1 MKTALFLADLDDF
14 YPFIQIGL
22 NVLDAR
28 NGNGIIAVAFGKPKL
43 FPSCLGDISVGDN
56 GLRITLKNSFSH
68 RVHKR
73 RLFEMLYLLFQF
85 LIHFD
90 SPFFSCL

>member
-22 NVLDAR
+22 DVLDAR

-43 FPSCLGDISVGDN
+43 FPSCLGDISVCDN
-56 GLRITLKNSFSH
+56 GLRITLKNSFFH

-73 RLFEMLYLLFQF
+73 RLLEMLYLLFQF
-85 LIHFD
+85 LICFD